1 MASPP
6 SDVFAP
12 LPATWS
18 RTAAQIHASS
28 RQLVIALTG
37 GGSGAVAA
45 LLQTPGASRSVLEA
59 VVPYSQA
66 ALADWLGAAPE
77 QACSAATA
85 RQMAMAAFL
94 RARALSPEAAPRS
107 QVGVGCTASLA
118 TNRPKRGDRRVHVAI
133 QTAELSWTER
143 LDLVDPKADRTA
155 DEAYCGGYVLWRIA
169 RACEIEA
176 QELYAGLPSGP
187 HDAARNECDI
197 ERAQAARTE
206 LLLGERQLAVV
217 EPHSAAAHLSVAE
230 TPWLPVLFPGAFNP
244 VHRGHLQM
252 AAIAE
257 RRLGAPLAWEISIAN
272 VDKPPLDFIA
282 MRQRVQGIRFED
294 HERPIALTR
303 AATFREKVELFP
315 GATFVVGADTIARIA
330 EPRYYSGDVSQ
341 RDEAVASMARQGF
354 RFLVFGREGEGRFRT
369 LGELELPAGV
379 RDLCDEVPEAEFRAD
394 VSSTLLRA
402 EAEHSRDA

>member
-1 MASPP
+1 MASLP
-6 SDVFAP
+6 SDVFSA

-18 RTAAQIHASS
+18 NTAAQIHASG

-59 VVPYSQA
+59 IVPYSLA

-85 RQMAMAAFL
+85 RTMAMAAFL
-94 RARALSPEAAPRS
+94 RARELAPAAEPRLL
-107 QVGVGCTASLA
+107 VGVGCTASLA
-118 TNRPKRGDRRVHVAI
+118 TDRPKRGEHRVHVAV

-143 LDLVDPKADRTA
+143 LYLGDPTADRAT
-155 DEAYCGGYVLWRIA
+155 EELHCGGYLLWRIA
-169 RACEIEA
+169 QACGVEA
-176 QELYAGLPSGP
+176 QELYASLPTGRQ
-187 HDAARNECDI
+187 DEARDECET
-197 ERAQAARTE
+197 ERGQTARTE
-206 LLLGERQLAVV
+206 LLLGQRPHAVV
-217 EPHSAAAHLSVAE
+217 KPHSAVEHFAVGE
-230 TPWLPVLFPGAFNP
+230 TPRPTLLFPGAFNP
-244 VHRGHLQM
+244 VHQGHLQM
-252 AAIAE
+252 AAVAE

-303 AATFREKVELFP
+303 ASTFREKAELFS

-330 EPRYYSGDVSQ
+330 DARYYGG
-341 RDEAVASMARQGF
+341 DEALRDAAIARIAGLGC
-354 RFLVFGREGEGRFRT
+354 RFLVFGRAADGGFQS
-369 LGELELPAGV
+369 LVGLELPAALQA
-379 RDLCDEVPEAEFRAD
+379 LCDEVPEEVFRTD
-394 VSSTLLRA
+394 ISSTEMRQR
-402 EAEHSRDA
+402 RDR